1 MEAAELATEPGVI
14 RRRWKLDSYLSKLL
28 AMTSRS
34 RDARARDER
43 SFLTALGPI
52 RQALRRI
59 NGRALAPLG
68 ISTAQ
73 AYPLVIIAQNDGIR
87 QGELADRLDIEGPT
101 LVRTLDQLGALG
113 LVDRRTDPA
122 DQRART
128 LHLTPAGEALAAR
141 VEPVLYDTR
150 ARLLAGVPDE
160 DLEVCLRVFDALRT
174 SVEQEDGVVPT
185 GGPAS

>member
-1 MEAAELATEPGVI
+1 
-14 RRRWKLDSYLSKLL
+14 
-28 AMTSRS
+28 MTSAS
-34 RDARARDER
+34 RAARANNER

-73 AYPLVIIAQNDGIR
+73 AYPLVIIAGNDGIR
-87 QGELADRLDIEGPT
+87 HGELADRLDIEGPT

-113 LVDRRTDPA
+113 LVDRRIDPA

-128 LHLTPAGEALAAR
+128 LHLTPAGKALAAR
-141 VEPVLYDTR
+141 VQPVLHATR
-150 ARLLAGVPDE
+150 ARLLATVSDE
-160 DLEVCLRVFDALRT
+160 DLEVCLRVFDALRAGI
-174 SVEQEDGVVPT
+174 EQDEVAAPNE
-185 GGPAS
+185 

>member
-1 MEAAELATEPGVI
+1 M
-14 RRRWKLDSYLSKLL
+14 SK
-28 AMTSRS
+28 RS
-34 RDARARDER
+34 RTARARNER

-73 AYPLVIIAQNDGIR
+73 AYPLVLIAQNDGIR

-101 LVRTLDQLGALG
+101 LVRTLDQLGAMG

-122 DQRART
+122 DQRAKT
-128 LHLTPAGEALAAR
+128 LHLTPAGEALAER

-150 ARLLAGVPDE
+150 ARILAEVSDE
-160 DLEVCLRVFDALRT
+160 DLEVCLRVFDALRAAA
-174 SVEQEDGVVPT
+174 ELHEGGVLS
-185 GGPAS
+185 GAAES

>member
-1 MEAAELATEPGVI
+1 M
-14 RRRWKLDSYLSKLL
+14 SK
-28 AMTSRS
+28 RS
-34 RDARARDER
+34 RTARARNER

-73 AYPLVIIAQNDGIR
+73 AYPLVLIAQNDGIR

-101 LVRTLDQLGALG
+101 LVRTLDQLGAMG

-122 DQRART
+122 DQRAKT
-128 LHLTPAGEALAAR
+128 LHLTPAGEALAAH

-150 ARLLAGVPDE
+150 ARILAEVSDE
-160 DLEVCLRVFDALRT
+160 DLEVCLRVFDALRAAA
-174 SVEQEDGVVPT
+174 ELHEGGVLS
-185 GGPAS
+185 GAAES

>member
-1 MEAAELATEPGVI
+1 MN
-14 RRRWKLDSYLSKLL
+14 R
-28 AMTSRS
+28 RS
-34 RDARARDER
+34 RVTRARNER
-43 SFLTALGPI
+43 SFLMALGPI

-73 AYPLVIIAQNDGIR
+73 AYPLVLIAQNDGIR

-101 LVRTLDQLGALG
+101 LVRMLDQLGALG

-128 LHLTPAGEALAAR
+128 LHLTPAGKALAER
-141 VEPVLYDTR
+141 VEPILHATR
-150 ARLLAGVPDE
+150 ARLLADVSDE
-160 DLEVCLRVFDALRT
+160 DLEVCLRVFDTLRV
-174 SVEQEDGVVPT
+174 SVERDESGVLA
-185 GGPAS
+185 GAAAS

>member
-1 MEAAELATEPGVI
+1 MT
-14 RRRWKLDSYLSKLL
+14 RRAHLL
-28 AMTSRS
+28 
-34 RDARARDER
+34 RARNER
-43 SFLTALGPI
+43 AFLTALGPI

-73 AYPLVIIAQNDGIR
+73 AYPLVLIAQNDGIR

-101 LVRTLDQLGALG
+101 LVRTLDQLGAMG

-128 LHLTPAGEALAAR
+128 LHLTPAGEALAQR
-141 VEPVLYDTR
+141 VEPLLYATR

-160 DLEVCLRVFDALRT
+160 ELEVCLRVFDTLRAAVEHDESDVLAGATT
-174 SVEQEDGVVPT
+174 S
-185 GGPAS
+185 

>member
-1 MEAAELATEPGVI
+1 M
-14 RRRWKLDSYLSKLL
+14 SK
-28 AMTSRS
+28 RS
-34 RDARARDER
+34 RTARARNER

-73 AYPLVIIAQNDGIR
+73 AYPLVLIAQNDGIR
-87 QGELADRLDIEGPT
+87 QGELADRLDIDGPT
-101 LVRTLDQLGALG
+101 LVRTLDQLGAMG

-122 DQRART
+122 DQRAKT
-128 LHLTPAGEALAAR
+128 LHLTPAGEALAER

-150 ARLLAGVPDE
+150 ARILAEVSDE
-160 DLEVCLRVFDALRT
+160 DLEVCLRVFDALRAAA
-174 SVEQEDGVVPT
+174 ELHEGGVLS
-185 GGPAS
+185 GAAES